1 MSIRKVG
8 GIWFARVWRIRV
20 SFCLA
25 RAPAHSINTRVQN
38 YERFLNGGY
47 AHGGR

>member
-20 SFCLA
+20 SFCIA
-25 RAPAHSINTRVQN
+25 RPVHNTEKHYGRTVLH
-38 YERFLNGGY
+38 ERYLGG
-47 AHGGR
+47 